1 MDFDI
6 KQLKGDWS
14 KWANEANE
22 HKKGTKDD
30 KINSAFEEAYVL
42 NAAFNA
48 GKTVEEVTEI
58 FGAEFGQKYERK
70 LTTDNGNISLKSDTA
85 KDAEEHIL
93 SNYLAKSR
101 AEFVKNP
108 DWKAYAQSLKDDI
121 LSPDKHL
128 TNRGF
133 YTTLTKQIET
143 VADAMSKFEYN
154 SRDDIKD
161 LYKKVKAELDLDK
174 KDKFKDFKL
183 EVLKQ
188 MVLTAEAHQKTKEK
202 DLVEA
207 KYDELRKTM
216 SREEAVKTIQKSDEF
231 KGSYFH
237 DYWGQDSNER
247 FSRDDTQRLHK
258 GLIHEMEEGKV
269 MAEARK
275 EVNKAIEAQR
285 RKSVDDPRSSRE
297 IEKDAKESMGDS
309 LDKYAKKVFRG
320 ELSFKD
326 KIAFERSN
334 VKAKRKE
341 IASDELAE
349 HNKTVAYTEEDI
361 KDELKNDIIFNGL
374 LASGLI
380 TERDSLNEKN
390 EKTYDISALSDKIR
404 ERIGAELVAS
414 KQKDDLYPYSE
425 VENVVKDILV
435 NSGVQNIST
444 KEVKNLIE
452 LCGFEVEGKNWV
464 KIFVNS
470 VADTVIPTLSA
481 LAAVG
486 LMDKQVYDK
495 THPVKVNVNNKV
507 HAELDLNIT
516 GGEASINKFDLMKS
530 LQASG
535 FGKDN
540 IKLTETANG
549 FKLII
554 DKTDSKTHEGEP
566 INFYEEFSKRAGE
579 TALKTALVSFA
590 LNFMSEA
597 FADNQGEIPTTV
609 TQFAHKSI
617 EAYNA
622 EIDADKKMTSA
633 QKESLKQLAE
643 AYLQRDEKGEVVL
656 KDGEPVWDVENF
668 KDCLDRMA
676 GSSSMLNKHEHNI
689 GINNELSRVNKEL
702 SKIIVKIAE
711 EDKLKEQT
719 EVITTVKN
727 TPAPDEVLTVPH
739 TWKHNESWQ
748 AVIATYYPEAF
759 EEFKNN
765 LKPLVDAFRD
775 AQGISRRSGVPNGQ
789 TLHLDVITVNGKSYS
804 PKADEDG
811 ARLKEF
817 TSNKWF
823 GWGSKFFSGDWKI
836 PTDGVSKATSSERR
850 ITHDP
855 TYTSTRKSDGA
866 TNTGKNERQTQEALR
881 PELEN
886 GVKKNVKVTS
896 SDGTSYEYKVW
907 REKEK

>member
-1 MDFDI
+1 
-6 KQLKGDWS
+6 
-14 KWANEANE
+14 
-22 HKKGTKDD
+22 
-30 KINSAFEEAYVL
+30 
-42 NAAFNA
+42 
-48 GKTVEEVTEI
+48 
-58 FGAEFGQKYERK
+58 
-70 LTTDNGNISLKSDTA
+70 
-85 KDAEEHIL
+85 
-93 SNYLAKSR
+93 
-101 AEFVKNP
+101 
-108 DWKAYAQSLKDDI
+108 
-121 LSPDKHL
+121 
-128 TNRGF
+128 
-133 YTTLTKQIET
+133 
-143 VADAMSKFEYN
+143 
-154 SRDDIKD
+154 

-202 DLVEA
+202 ELVET

-216 SREEAVKTIQKSDEF
+216 SREEAVKAIQKSDEF

-237 DYWGQDSNER
+237 DYWGHDYNER
-247 FSRDDTQRLHK
+247 FSHDDSQRLHK
-258 GLIHEMEEGKV
+258 GLIHQMEEGKV
-269 MAEARK
+269 MAEARN
-275 EVNKAIEAQR
+275 EVFAAIETQR
-285 RKSVDDPRSSRE
+285 RISINDPRSSRE
-297 IEKDAKESMGDS
+297 IERDAKESMGDS

-320 ELSFKD
+320 ELSLKD
-326 KIAFERSN
+326 KLAFERSN

-341 IASDELAE
+341 IAHDELAE
-349 HNKTVAYTEEDI
+349 HNKKVAYTEEDI

-374 LASGLI
+374 LAGGLI
-380 TERDSLNEKN
+380 TERESLKGK

-404 ERIGAELVAS
+404 ERIGAELVANR
-414 KQKDDLYPYSE
+414 QKDDLYPYSE

-435 NSGVQNIST
+435 NSGVKNVSS
-444 KEVKNLIE
+444 KDAKNLIK

-464 KIFVNS
+464 KIFANS
-470 VADTVIPTLSA
+470 VANTVLPTVSA

-486 LMDKQVYDK
+486 LMDKQVYDV
-495 THPVKVNVNNKV
+495 THPVEVNVNNRV

-530 LQASG
+530 LKESG
-535 FGKDN
+535 FGKDD
-540 IKLTETANG
+540 IKLTETKNG

-566 INFYEEFSKRAGE
+566 INFYEEFSKRGGE
-579 TALKTALVSFA
+579 IAAKTALVSFA
-590 LNFMSEA
+590 LSFMQEA
-597 FADNQGEIPTTV
+597 FADNQGEIPATV

-617 EAYNA
+617 EAYKA

-656 KDGEPVWDVENF
+656 QDGEPVWDVENF
-668 KDCLDRMA
+668 KGCLDRIA
-676 GSSSMLNKHEHNI
+676 GSSSMLNAHEFYI
-689 GINNELSRVNKEL
+689 GINNELEQVNKDFG
-702 SKIIVKIAE
+702 KIIVNIAE

-775 AQGISRRSGVPNGQ
+775 AQGISRKSGVPTGQ
-789 TLHLDVITVNGKSYS
+789 TLHLDAITVNGKSYL
-804 PKADEDG
+804 PKADADG
-811 ARLKEF
+811 SRLKEF

-823 GWGSKFFSGDWKI
+823 GWGSKFFSGDWEI
-836 PTDGVSKATSSERR
+836 PTEGVSTVTSKERR
-850 ITHDP
+850 ITHEP
-855 TYTSTRKSDGA
+855 TYTSTRQSDGA
-866 TNTGKNERQTQEALR
+866 TSTGQDERATQDSLR
-881 PELEN
+881 PAEET
-886 GVKKNVKVTS
+886 GVETTVTVKS
-896 SDGTSYEYKVW
+896 SDGTEYEYKVGP
-907 REKEK
+907 KK